1 MSFHVLTVCTGN
13 ICRSPAA
20 EFLLR
25 EALGPTVTVT
35 SAGTGA
41 VVDHGVEEQM
51 AKLLPMDTSSFRAR
65 NLTVQMVRDADLI
78 LGMTRFHRAAA
89 VELHPASVRRAFTLR
104 EFARIVSVI
113 DDVEGGSPAT
123 TLAALT
129 RRAPELRVTTRAE
142 DPLDDDI
149 ADPFQLEDAVFE
161 ACHIEIG
168 QAVAAIAQAVARA
181 TNPEAATPTEAANAT
196 EADNTEQPTKPGKYD
211 WWTKEVR

>member
-25 EALGPTVTVT
+25 EALGPTITVS

-41 VVDHGVEEQM
+41 VIDHGVDEQM
-51 AKLLPMDTSSFRAR
+51 ARLLPMDTSGFGAR
-65 NLTVQMVRDADLI
+65 ELTPRMVRDADLI

-113 DDVEGGSPAT
+113 GDVAGDSPAI

-149 ADPFQLEDAVFE
+149 ADPFQQEDAVFE
-161 ACHIEIG
+161 ACHGEIR
-168 QAVAAIAQAVARA
+168 QAVAAIAHAVTQATRPTAAGPAEA
-181 TNPEAATPTEAANAT
+181 TNPE
-196 EADNTEQPTKPGKYD
+196 QPMKPGKYD